1 MNIITPN
8 PIYLPAILIIN
19 GKIIT
24 HNLKDL
30 NLNKEWLKDQ
40 LSLKGLN
47 SPKDV
52 FYTEIKGNGTI
63 YVDEKSG
70 W

>member
-8 PIYLPAILIIN
+8 PLYLPTILIIN
-19 GKIIT
+19 GKVIH

-30 NLNKEWLKDQ
+30 NINEEWLNNQ
-40 LSLKGLN
+40 LKLQGIN
-47 SPKDV
+47 SYNDV
-52 FYTEIKGNGTI
+52 FYAEIKGDGTI

-70 W
+70 G